1 MSAPNL
7 SPARSTKPINSQRH
21 LSRPFIHL
29 QTCQQADV
37 TRRNVLVGNT
47 ACSVC
52 SREFRPLACELLPRS
67 LFIPYAIFRRLT
79 DRQPSR
85 GGDIELAIPRNIELR
100 HSVGHRDNQRRT
112 HDDHRDRDRH
122 YGRLFVVGFI
132 AWQRRPASSP
142 FNSLFK
148 LAVARLCEN
157 RQAQEVAVGFCIAG
171 DARFDNLAIPSGKA
185 FQCRRDGVG
194 CQRAGREARV
204 RP

>member
-67 LFIPYAIFRRLT
+67 LFIPYAMFQRLT
-79 DRQPSR
+79 DRQPTWR
-85 GGDIELAIPRNIELR
+85 R
-100 HSVGHRDNQRRT
+100 HRACNSAQYRT
-112 HDDHRDRDRH
+112 S
-122 YGRLFVVGFI
+122 
-132 AWQRRPASSP
+132 A
-142 FNSLFK
+142 
-148 LAVARLCEN
+148 
-157 RQAQEVAVGFCIAG
+157 
-171 DARFDNLAIPSGKA
+171 
-185 FQCRRDGVG
+185 QCRPPRQPAANSRMIIEIEIGIMASCSLLVLSHGKGVLPAL
-194 CQRAGREARV
+194 RSIHYLSWPLPVYAKTDKRRKSLSDFA
-204 RP
+204 